1 MKINQI
7 VEGIEHNQG
16 VAEGLADEFM
26 KMAREKGYNPRLAGT
41 PEQERERT
49 QQMLAQ
55 RAKDRAE
62 QERQSAQ
69 ADAAKLPE
77 LKAEYERMKQEYES
91 LGGSNWQYADREQ
104 NLSDRERKARSM
116 EPALRNLAVKIH
128 RAEQAA
134 VTEGEPGDLEHKLNR
149 REYNDDKIAGRYDP
163 DEFDAMINRVK
174 ELAGRG
180 PLVSIRGDDGITRN
194 VPKKDLKK

>member
-7 VEGIEHNQG
+7 VEGIESSQG

-62 QERQSAQ
+62 QEKQIAQ

-77 LKAEYERMKQEYES
+77 LKAEYEQMKKEYES

-128 RAEQAA
+128 RAEQAGVA
-134 VTEGEPGDLEHKLNR
+134 EGEPGDLEHELNKK
-149 REYNDDKIAGRYDP
+149 EYNDDKIAGRYDP

-194 VPKKDLKK
+194 VPKKDLNK